1 MTEFGTG
8 LPKFLALQQV
18 GSYLGVQRPGAGPF
32 GKAARDPRGHG
43 AALLTISKGG
53 PY

>member
-18 GSYLGVQRPGAGPF
+18 GSYLGVQAAVALAHSGRQPLTLDGP
-32 GKAARDPRGHG
+32 
-43 AALLTISKGG
+43 
-53 PY
+53 

>member
-18 GSYLGVQRPGAGPF
+18 GSYLGYSGRGAGPF
-32 GKAARDPRGHG
+32 GKAARDP
-43 AALLTISKGG
+43 
-53 PY
+53 

>member
-18 GSYLGVQRPGAGPF
+18 GGYLGVQRPWRWPIREGSP
-32 GKAARDPRGHG
+32 
-43 AALLTISKGG
+43 
-53 PY
+53 